1 MIVAGSLV
9 TTSPGAQALLWLLYL
24 GLFAGGL
31 RAIWSQRRLV
41 VLAAILAAIFL
52 ASLGT
57 DLEMASRAW
66 TLATASAG
74 LLFFSLLIAVL
85 LRDVMT
91 EREVSL
97 DTVFGASCVYLLL
110 GMAWAMLYLIVE
122 TVSPGSFRLE
132 TATGGT
138 DEARDLLYFS
148 YVTLATVGY
157 GDVTPL
163 ARPARALAALEGIIG
178 QLYVAVTIARLVAL
192 HTQRAAAR
200 RDDS

>member
-1 MIVAGSLV
+1 VGSLV
-9 TTSPGAQALLWLLYL
+9 STTPSAQALLWLLYL

-31 RAIWSQRRLV
+31 RAIWSERRLV
-41 VLAAILAAIFL
+41 VLAGILAAIFL
-52 ASLGT
+52 SSLGT
-57 DLEMASRAW
+57 DPDMASRAW

-74 LLFFSLLIAVL
+74 LLFFGLLIGVL
-85 LRDVMT
+85 LRAVMS
-91 EREVSL
+91 EHEVSL

-110 GMAWAMLYLIVE
+110 GMAWSMLYLIIE
-122 TVSPGSFRLE
+122 TASPGSFRLDGVI
-132 TATGGT
+132 GGP
-138 DEARDLLYFS
+138 DAARDLLYFS

-163 ARPARALAALEGIIG
+163 ARPARALAALEGIMG
-178 QLYVAVTIARLVAL
+178 QLFVAVTIARLVAL